1 MTTLA
6 FYSLRYP
13 REPGETRGAASGGS
27 MLMRGRGWRERAPY
41 IQALWLLALIITEKR
56 FRGVFWS
63 DLMPNS
69 GARD

>member
-1 MTTLA
+1 
-6 FYSLRYP
+6 
-13 REPGETRGAASGGS
+13 

-41 IQALWLLALIITEKR
+41 IQALWLLALLITEKR